1 MSSIVTGFPVGVT
14 TFQHTSLQSP
24 SSIRLVSF
32 IKRPRQLSPPS
43 SQSQDLIECILETT
57 EIDHA
62 PEFDVIS
69 TSCGDSHQANQRND
83 IVVEGKII
91 SVPKEIYEAAQM
103 IKGKHDQI
111 EERITVHYKTE
122 VIKAA
127 EEGRL
132 SDVERCL
139 RQGAYVHAQDRYGET
154 AIHYACENG
163 HLEIVSLLLD
173 HGASIKIIDSHGRS
187 PIGCMQAKT
196 KQEWKKMK
204 SPERLHQDPED
215 RQLVPSGEIIRF
227 GKPIWIDAICVNQ
240 EDENEKASHKSIT
253 PQIYARARS
262 VMAWTG
268 VMDPATRLSQNTVI
282 TGVYGDEANLAKIS
296 LAPGH
301 PSDDSMRQQV
311 VELKRTVRNLL
322 ARPWFQR
329 PDLLNEVA
337 LGGNVKVYCGEDAI
351 PLSDILEYIRRQ
363 TSEEDKEILSG
374 LKVWGLLGE
383 AEG

>member
-1 MSSIVTGFPVGVT
+1 MSSIVTGVAAGEFS
-14 TFQHTSLQSP
+14 TFQHTGLPSP

-43 SQSQDLIECILETT
+43 VRGREIIECILETS

-69 TSCGDSHQANQRND
+69 SSCGDSRQASQQNQ
-83 IVVEGKII
+83 IVVDGKTM
-91 SVPKEIYEAAQM
+91 SVPKEICEAVQM
-103 IKGKHDQI
+103 IRGKHDQL

-122 VIKAA
+122 LIKAA

-132 SDVERCL
+132 SDVEACL

-187 PIGCMQAKT
+187 PVQCMQAKK

-204 SPERLHQDPED
+204 SHERLHQDPED

-240 EDENEKASHKSIT
+240 EDENEKASQKSIT
-253 PQIYARARS
+253 PQIYARARFI
-262 VMAWTG
+262 MAWTG
-268 VMDPATRLSQNTVI
+268 VMDSATRLSQNTVM
-282 TGVYGDEANLAKIS
+282 TGVYGDESNLAKVS
-296 LAPGH
+296 LTPDH
-301 PSDDSMRQQV
+301 PSDQTMREQV
-311 VELKRTVRNLL
+311 VELKQTVRNLL
-322 ARPWFQR
+322 VRPWFQR
-329 PDLLNEVA
+329 PDLVNEVA
-337 LGGNVKVYCGEDAI
+337 LGGNIKVYCGEDAI
-351 PLSDILEYIRRQ
+351 PLSDVLEYLRRQ
-363 TSEEDKEILSG
+363 TSGEDKKILSG
-374 LKVWGLLGE
+374 LNVWHLLGE
-383 AEG
+383 SS

>member
-1 MSSIVTGFPVGVT
+1 MSSITTGAPVGVT

-24 SSIRLVSF
+24 SSIRLASF

-69 TSCGDSHQANQRND
+69 TSCGDSRQANQRND
-83 IVVEGKII
+83 IVVDGKII
-91 SVPKEIYEAAQM
+91 SVPKEVYEAAQM
-103 IKGKHDQI
+103 IKGKHDQL
-111 EERITVHYKTE
+111 EERITIHYKTE

-132 SDVERCL
+132 SDVEGCL
-139 RQGAYVHAQDRYGET
+139 RQGAYIHAQDRYGET

-196 KQEWKKMK
+196 KQAWKKMK

-215 RQLVPSGEIIRF
+215 RQLVPSGEIIKF

-240 EDENEKASHKSIT
+240 EDENEKASQRSII
-253 PQIYARARS
+253 PHIYARARS

-268 VMDPATRLSQNTVI
+268 VMDPATSLSQNTII

-296 LAPGH
+296 LTPGH
-301 PSDDSMRQQV
+301 PPDQNMRQQV
-311 VELKRTVRNLL
+311 VDLKRTVRNLL
-322 ARPWFQR
+322 VRPWFQR
-329 PDLLNEVA
+329 PDLVDEVA
-337 LGGNVKVYCGEDAI
+337 LGGNIKVYCGEDAI
-351 PLSDILEYIRRQ
+351 PLSDILEYLRRQ
-363 TSEEDKEILSG
+363 TSEEDKNILSG
-374 LKVWGLLGE
+374 LNVWRLLGE